1 LVVRPGSLELGI
13 DGIDEVL
20 VLMLAGDWTDDPPPG
35 SSDVVVVNAGRRA
48 WRVEFSP
55 TEIKVDEVVDK
66 SATQVTGE
74 PSPLLLWL
82 WGRTPD
88 SLVRFAGDIDVAHR
102 LREQLAI
109 AAQ

>member
-35 SSDVVVVNAGRRA
+35 SSDAGRRA